1 MKRFLITTAAATV
14 MATGAYAD
22 AHSNSPFSEMAFD
35 AEMNLNASDVIGMR
49 VYVTENETGDT
60 VEADGEQEWDDIGE
74 INEIILTRDG
84 EVQSVIVGV
93 GGFLGIGERDV
104 AVNMDQ
110 IQFVSDGEDADEFF
124 LVINA
129 AAADVEQ
136 APEFER
142 TSMGMGADE
151 DMDADADMDMEEDM
165 DVDADV
171 DMDADADMEGDD
183 VDVDVDADADVSTDG
198 EATAEA
204 EANAEAMTDGDAVMA
219 EDEDMAMTGDADRPR
234 LSMPAVD
241 VDGYENVDYGDL
253 TADDLT
259 GANVYGADNEDM
271 GEVSELLLNEDGSL
285 DRAVLDI
292 GGFLGLGEH
301 SIAVT
306 FEELQIVR
314 GEGGDVRVYIDA
326 TQEELEAQPEYEG

>member
-22 AHSNSPFSEMAFD
+22 AHSPFSGETFD

-49 VYVTENETGDT
+49 VYVTEDETGDM
-60 VEADGEQEWDDIGE
+60 VEAGAEQEWDDIGE

-84 EVQSVIVGV
+84 DVQSVIVGV

-110 IQFVSDGEDADEFF
+110 IRFVSDGEDADDFF
-124 LVINA
+124 LVVNA

-136 APEFER
+136 APEYER
-142 TSMGMGADE
+142 TSMSMGGDEDMDLDADM
-151 DMDADADMDMEEDM
+151 DMDADADMD
-165 DVDADV
+165 
-171 DMDADADMEGDD
+171 GDNM
-183 VDVDVDADADVSTDG
+183 DVDVDADADVSTDG
-198 EATAEA
+198 DATAEA

-219 EDEDMAMTGDADRPR
+219 EDDDMAMMDDADRPR
-234 LSMPAVD
+234 LSMPAVE
-241 VDGYENVDYGDL
+241 VDGYENVSYEEM

-271 GEVSELLLNEDGSL
+271 GEVSELLLNDDGSL